1 MIVIISLLIIAG
13 FVFIAIELFIVP
25 GFSIPGL
32 AGLGMVGYGIFM
44 THEAY
49 GPGGALIATAIS
61 ALTAFIVII
70 TAVKSRS
77 ARIVRLDYSEKDV
90 TAVDDY
96 SYLVGRKGE
105 TLSILRPS
113 GMAIIDG
120 KRYDVVADGDYV
132 EKDSPVEVSA
142 VDGRRII
149 VNSIQRG

>member
-44 THEAY
+44 THETY
-49 GPGGALIATAIS
+49 GPRGALIATAIS

-77 ARIVRLDYSEKDV
+77 ARTVRLDYSAKDI

-105 TLSILRPS
+105 TLSTLRPS

-132 EKDSPVEVSA
+132 EKDSAVEVSA